1 MVRGKHGVRAE
12 ARSFEKLQAEVAA
25 LKATLKKSKADL
37 SDSRSEV
44 IRLRA
49 IESVFDGTKDV
60 IAELD
65 SVKRELSEVHGRNFV
80 FKVRL
85 DSWAEAIMKDS
96 NREFLRLSP
105 NLWADF
111 VELGYF
117 EPVDGDNRNMRRAY
131 ATKGKF
137 QKAANIGR
145 DAKLVG

>member
-1 MVRGKHGVRAE
+1 MARGKHGVRAE
-12 ARSFEKLQAEVAA
+12 ARSFENLQAEVAE
-25 LKATLKKSKADL
+25 LKATLKKAKANL

-44 IRLRA
+44 IRLTA
-49 IESVFDGTKDV
+49 IEAVFDGTKDV

-65 SVKRELSEVHGRNFV
+65 SVKRELSEIDGRNFV
-80 FKVRL
+80 LKVRL
-85 DSWAEAIMKDS
+85 DRWAGAIMKDS

-105 NLWADF
+105 DLWADF

-117 EPVDGDNRNMRRAY
+117 GPVDGDNRNMRRAY

>member
-1 MVRGKHGVRAE
+1 MARGKHGVRAE
-12 ARSFEKLQAEVAA
+12 ARSFENLQAEVAA
-25 LKATLKKSKADL
+25 LEATLKKSKADL

-49 IESVFDGTKDV
+49 IEAVFDGTKDV

-80 FKVRL
+80 FKIRL
-85 DSWAEAIMKDS
+85 DSWAEAIMKES

>member
-1 MVRGKHGVRAE
+1 MAKGKYGARAE
-12 ARSFEKLQAEVAA
+12 ARSFENLQAEVAE
-25 LKATLKKSKADL
+25 LKATLGKVKADL

-44 IRLRA
+44 IRLKA
-49 IESVFDGTKDV
+49 IEAVFDGTKDV
-60 IAELD
+60 ISELD
-65 SVKRELSEVHGRNFV
+65 SVKRELTEVQGNNFV

-85 DSWAEAIMKDS
+85 DRWAEAIMKES

-117 EPVDGDNRNMRRAY
+117 KPVDGDNRNMRRAY
-131 ATKGKF
+131 NSKGKF

-145 DAKLVG
+145 DAKVVG

>member
-1 MVRGKHGVRAE
+1 MARGKHGVRAE
-12 ARSFEKLQAEVAA
+12 ARSFKNLQAEVAA

-49 IESVFDGTKDV
+49 IEAVFDGTKDV

-80 FKVRL
+80 FKIRL
-85 DSWAEAIMKDS
+85 DSWAEAIMKES

>member
-1 MVRGKHGVRAE
+1 MARGKHGVRAE
-12 ARSFEKLQAEVAA
+12 ARSFENIHAEVAA

-49 IESVFDGTKDV
+49 IEAVFDGTKDV

-85 DSWAEAIMKDS
+85 DSWAEAIMKES

-117 EPVDGDNRNMRRAY
+117 RPVDGDNRNMRRAY

>member
-12 ARSFEKLQAEVAA
+12 ARSFENLQAEVAA

-44 IRLRA
+44 IRLSA
-49 IESVFDGTKDV
+49 IETVFDRTKDV

>member
-1 MVRGKHGVRAE
+1 MARGKHGVRAE
-12 ARSFEKLQAEVAA
+12 ARSFENLQAEVAE
-25 LKATLKKSKADL
+25 LKATLKKAKANL

-44 IRLRA
+44 IRLTA
-49 IESVFDGTKDV
+49 IEAVFDGTKDV

-65 SVKRELSEVHGRNFV
+65 SVKRELSEIDGRNFV
-80 FKVRL
+80 LKVRL
-85 DSWAEAIMKDS
+85 DRWAGAIMKDS

-105 NLWADF
+105 DLWADF

-117 EPVDGDNRNMRRAY
+117 VPVKGDNRNMRRAY
-131 ATKGKF
+131 ATKAKF

>member
-12 ARSFEKLQAEVAA
+12 ARSFENLQAEVAA